1 MATQLPTVERGMTG
15 GLKKISRYLL
25 ASAGVIGIFVAA
37 PEAKAQSQADLQ
49 QIQAQIQQMQ
59 ATIQAL
65 QKQVADAKA
74 QAAAA
79 NATAASAGSSDLD
92 LKVKWKGA
100 PELSS
105 ADGKFKMKVRGR
117 LEVDYN
123 DVNQDTPITTF
134 PDVSATELR
143 RARLGVEGILWYD
156 WKYVFEVDFAN
167 DVTRVKDAY
176 LQYQG
181 FKIWDDPLLLR
192 IGNFKTFNTFE
203 DETSDRFVDTMERAA
218 FINAWDIDRQ
228 IGASAMYYTDHYGL
242 AAGIFGQRAG
252 GVNDAPLFAGFTGD
266 EDVTFA
272 ARAFA
277 APINR
282 EVNSLPQVLFFGASV
297 RDRQAGDDQTFFR
310 YGPNARGA
318 DLHLA
323 NAPINT
329 GFIGDEDTFWGLE
342 AAGLWGPFAIQGEYA
357 QLDVDLPGR
366 TLIRNN
372 GSAGTPQAFNPFVG
386 VSDPTFTGWYVEGS
400 WFFGGHKTYE
410 EDGRWGRPK
419 VNNPMFHGSGGWGAL
434 QIVGKYDV
442 LEMGDVGHLV
452 DAGFQGSSSTLNFVG
467 ACGLTNL
474 FPGVSAVDDGGP
486 NGFDNRATGKLA
498 ECGDMKTWVVGV
510 NWWMTEYMR
519 LMFQYSQSDLSDF
532 VRTPANTE
540 NGGTG
545 TNLRNAQN
553 GFDDGTFRGFGMRMQ
568 VDW

>member
-1 MATQLPTVERGMTG
+1 MTG
-15 GLKKISRYLL
+15 GLKNISRYLL
-25 ASAGVIGIFVAA
+25 ASAGVIGIFAAA
-37 PEAKAQSQADLQ
+37 PEARAQSQAELQ

-79 NATAASAGSSDLD
+79 NATAASSGGDLD

-123 DVNQDTPITTF
+123 NVNQDTFVTSF
-134 PDVSATELR
+134 PDVNATELR

-181 FKIWDDPLLLR
+181 VKIADDPLLFR

-218 FINAWDIDRQ
+218 FINAWEIDRQ
-228 IGASAMYYTDHYGL
+228 IGAATMYYSQHFGL

-252 GVNDAPLFAGFTGD
+252 GVADSPQFAGFTGD

-282 EVNSLPQVLFFGASV
+282 ETNGVPQVLHFGASV
-297 RDRQAGDDQTFFR
+297 RTRDAGNDQPFFQ
-310 YGPNARGA
+310 YGNNARGA

-323 NAPINT
+323 NAPSVT
-329 GFIGDEDTFWGLE
+329 GRIGDQDTFWGLE
-342 AAGLWGPFAIQGEYA
+342 GAALWGPFALQGEYA
-357 QLDVDLPGR
+357 QLDVDLPTGEF
-366 TLIRNN
+366 IRGNPPFAP
-372 GSAGTPQAFNPFVG
+372 GQLSKVVNPFIG
-386 VSDPTFTGWYVEGS
+386 DPNPTFNGWYIEGS

-410 EDGRWGRPK
+410 DDGRWGRPK
-419 VNNPMFHGSGGWGAL
+419 VDNPMFHGSGGWGAL
-434 QIVGKYDV
+434 QLVGKYDV
-442 LEMGDVGHLV
+442 LDQS
-452 DAGFQGSSSTLNFVG
+452 DTAFNNAG
-467 ACGLTNL
+467 ACPTTTLYPN
-474 FPGVSAVDDGGP
+474 VSNSQVVDPVVP
-486 NGFDNRATGKLA
+486 NKASL
-498 ECGDMKTWVVGV
+498 CGDMKTWSVGV

-519 LMFQYSQSDLSDF
+519 IMAQYSESDLSGYPITTVADL
-532 VRTPANTE
+532 TLPPHQN
-540 NGGTG
+540 
-545 TNLRNAQN
+545 N
-553 GFDDGTFRGFGMRMQ
+553 GFDGATMRGFGMRMQ

>member
-1 MATQLPTVERGMTG
+1 MTG

-37 PEAKAQSQADLQ
+37 PEAKAQSQQDLQ

-79 NATAASAGSSDLD
+79 NATAASAGGDID

-117 LEVDYN
+117 LEADYN
-123 DVNQDTPITTF
+123 SVNQDRQITTF
-134 PDVSATELR
+134 PDVDATELR

-176 LQYQG
+176 LQWQG
-181 FKIWDDPLLLR
+181 WKVWDDPLLFR
-192 IGNFKTFNTFE
+192 VGNFKTFNTFE

-228 IGASAMYYTDHYGL
+228 IGASTMYYTDHYGL

-252 GVNDAPLFAGFTGD
+252 GVNDAPLFAGFTGG

-282 EVNSLPQVLFFGASV
+282 EVNSVPQVLFFGASV
-297 RDRQAGDDQTFFR
+297 RDRQAGNDQPFFI

-323 NAPINT
+323 NAPIRT
-329 GFIGDEDTFWGLE
+329 GNIGDEDTFWGLE
-342 AAGLWGPFAIQGEYA
+342 AAGLWGPFAIQGKYA
-357 QLDVDLPGR
+357 QLDVDLPGG
-366 TLIRNN
+366 TLLRSSNSGPGIPH
-372 GSAGTPQAFNPFVG
+372 ALNPFIGVG
-386 VSDPTFTGWYVEGS
+386 DPTFTGWYVEGS

-452 DAGFQGSSSTLNFVG
+452 DAGFQNTTPANLQFVG

-474 FPGVSAVDDGGP
+474 FPGVGPQNPGGGVGIRDHP
-486 NGFDNRATGKLA
+486 VRLD

-532 VRTPANTE
+532 VRTPAEPGTNTE
-540 NGGTG
+540 
-545 TNLRNAQN
+545 LRRAQN
-553 GFDDGTFRGFGMRMQ
+553 GFDDATIKGFGMRMQ

>member
-1 MATQLPTVERGMTG
+1 MTG

-25 ASAGVIGIFVAA
+25 ASAGVIGIFAAA
-37 PEAKAQSQADLQ
+37 PEAKAQSQQDLQ

-79 NATAASAGSSDLD
+79 NATAASAGGDID

-123 DVNQDTPITTF
+123 NVNQDTGITTF
-134 PDVSATELR
+134 PDVSATEVR
-143 RARLGVEGILWYD
+143 RGRLGVEGILWYD

-167 DVTRVKDAY
+167 DAVRIKDAY
-176 LQYQG
+176 LQWQG
-181 FKIWDDPLLLR
+181 WKIWDNPLLFR

-218 FINAWDIDRQ
+218 FINAWDIERQ
-228 IGASAMYYTDHYGL
+228 IGFATMYYSEHFGL
-242 AAGIFGQRAG
+242 AAGIFGQRFAST
-252 GVNDAPLFAGFTGD
+252 VDAPLFPGFTGD
-266 EDVTFA
+266 EDTTFA
-272 ARAFA
+272 GRAFA

-282 EVNSLPQVLFFGASV
+282 EVNGVPQVLFFGASV
-297 RDRQAGDDQTFFR
+297 RNRQAGDDQPFFI

-323 NAPINT
+323 NAPIRT
-329 GFIGDEDTFWGLE
+329 GNIGDEDTFWGLE
-342 AAGLWGPFAIQGEYA
+342 AAGLWGPFAIQGEYG
-357 QLDVDLPGR
+357 QLDVDLPGG
-366 TLIRNN
+366 TFIRNS
-372 GSAGTPQAFNPFVG
+372 GSAGTPRAFNPFIG

-400 WFFGGHKTYE
+400 YFLGGHKTYE

-419 VNNPMFHGSGGWGAL
+419 VDNPMFHGSGGWGAL
-434 QIVGKYDV
+434 QLVGKYDAV
-442 LEMGDVGHLV
+442 DMSDVGTLV
-452 DAGFQGSSSTLNFVG
+452 PAGFQGSSSTLNFVG
-467 ACGLTNL
+467 ACGLTTL
-474 FPGVSAVDDGGP
+474 FPGIATTNSAINTVPGP
-486 NGFDNRATGKLA
+486 GRLA
-498 ECGDMKTWVVGV
+498 ECGEMKTWTVGV

-519 LMFQYSQSDLSDF
+519 LMFQYSQSDLSNF
-532 VRTPANTE
+532 VTTPANT
-540 NGGTG
+540 GTG
-545 TNLRNAQN
+545 TNLVNAQN
-553 GFDDGTFRGFGMRMQ
+553 GFDDATFRGFGMRMQ

>member
-1 MATQLPTVERGMTG
+1 MTG
-15 GLKKISRYLL
+15 GLKTISRYLL
-25 ASAGVIGIFVAA
+25 ASAGVIGIFAAA
-37 PEAKAQSQADLQ
+37 PEAKAQSQAELQ

-59 ATIQAL
+59 ATIQSL

-79 NATAASAGSSDLD
+79 NATAASSGGDLD

-123 DVNQDTPITTF
+123 NVNQDTFTTGF
-134 PDVSATELR
+134 PDVNATELR

-181 FKIWDDPLLLR
+181 VKILDDPLLFR

-218 FINAWDIDRQ
+218 FINAWEIDRQ
-228 IGASAMYYTDHYGL
+228 IGASAMYYSQHFGL

-252 GVNDAPLFAGFTGD
+252 GVNDAPQFAGFTGD
-266 EDVTFA
+266 EDITFA

-282 EVNSLPQVLFFGASV
+282 ETNGVPQVLHFGASV
-297 RDRQAGDDQTFFR
+297 RTREAGNDQPFFQ
-310 YGPNARGA
+310 YGNNARGA

-323 NAPINT
+323 NAPSVT
-329 GFIGDEDTFWGLE
+329 GRIGDEDTFWGLE
-342 AAGLWGPFAIQGEYA
+342 AAALYGPFSLQGEYG
-357 QLDVDLPGR
+357 QLDVDLPTGNF
-366 TLIRNN
+366 IRGNPPFA
-372 GSAGTPQAFNPFVG
+372 AGQLAKVVNPFIG
-386 VSDPTFTGWYVEGS
+386 DPDPTFNGWYIEGS

-410 EDGRWGRPK
+410 DDGRWGRPK
-419 VNNPMFHGSGGWGAL
+419 VDNPLFHGSGGWGAL
-434 QIVGKYDV
+434 QLVGKYDV
-442 LEMGDVGHLV
+442 LDQS
-452 DAGFQGSSSTLNFVG
+452 DTAFNNAGGCRNTTLY
-467 ACGLTNL
+467 
-474 FPGVSAVDDGGP
+474 PGVNASTAGAP
-486 NGFDNRATGKLA
+486 PALA
-498 ECGDMKTWVVGV
+498 ANSIPLCGDMKTWSAGV

-519 LMFQYSQSDLSDF
+519 LMFQYSESDLIGYPTVVALSNP
-532 VRTPANTE
+532 TLPPHQT
-540 NGGTG
+540 
-545 TNLRNAQN
+545 N
-553 GFDDGTFRGFGMRMQ
+553 GFDGATMKGFGMRMQ

>member
-1 MATQLPTVERGMTG
+1 MTG
-15 GLKKISRYLL
+15 GLKKLSRYLL
-25 ASAGVIGIFVAA
+25 ASAGVIGIFAAA
-37 PEAKAQSQADLQ
+37 PEAKAQSQQDLQ

-79 NATAASAGSSDLD
+79 NATAASSGGDLD

-123 DVNQDTPITTF
+123 KVDQDTFTTGF

-143 RARLGVEGILWYD
+143 RARLGVEGILWWD

-181 FKIWDDPLLLR
+181 FKVWDNPLLFR

-218 FINAWDIDRQ
+218 FINAWEIDRQ
-228 IGASAMYYTDHYGL
+228 IGASTMYYAEHFGL

-252 GVNDAPLFAGFTGD
+252 GVNDAPQFAGFTGD
-266 EDVTFA
+266 EDLTFA

-282 EVNSLPQVLFFGASV
+282 ETNGVPQVLFFGASV
-297 RDRQAGDDQTFFR
+297 RQRDAGDDQPFFQ
-310 YGPNARGA
+310 YGNNARGA

-323 NAPINT
+323 NAPSVT
-329 GFIGDEDTFWGLE
+329 GRIGDEDTFWGLE
-342 AAGLWGPFAIQGEYA
+342 AAALWGPFALQGEYG
-357 QLDVDLPGR
+357 QLDVDLPGGQF
-366 TLIRNN
+366 IRGNPPFA
-372 GSAGTPQAFNPFVG
+372 AGQLASVANPFIG
-386 VSDPTFTGWYVEGS
+386 DPDPTFNGWYIEGS

-410 EDGRWGRPK
+410 DDGRWGRPK
-419 VNNPMFHGSGGWGAL
+419 VDNPLFHGSGGWGAL
-434 QIVGKYDV
+434 QLVGKYDV
-442 LEMGDVGHLV
+442 LDQS
-452 DAGFQGSSSTLNFVG
+452 DSAFNNAG
-467 ACGLTNL
+467 ACPTTRL
-474 FPGVSAVDDGGP
+474 FPGV
-486 NGFDNRATGKLA
+486 NATTAGSPPALVA
-498 ECGDMKTWVVGV
+498 NSIPLCGDMKTWSVGV

-519 LMFQYSQSDLSDF
+519 LMFQYSESELSNYPIF
-532 VRTPANTE
+532 VAANA
-540 NGGTG
+540 GLPPG
-545 TNLRNAQN
+545 TNNV
-553 GFDDGTFRGFGMRMQ
+553 FDGAHIRGFGMRMH